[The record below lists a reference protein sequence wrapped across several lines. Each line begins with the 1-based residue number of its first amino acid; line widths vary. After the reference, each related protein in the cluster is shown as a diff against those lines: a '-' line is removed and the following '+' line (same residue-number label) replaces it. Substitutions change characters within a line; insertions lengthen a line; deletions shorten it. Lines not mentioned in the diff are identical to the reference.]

1 MCNPVRRGRG
11 GQGLGTRGVHVF
23 RLFLGFTLPP
33 LPLPPT
39 RDIKE
44 KLCYVAQ
51 DFAAETDAANS
62 SSAIEKVY
70 ELPDG
75 QQVTVSSERFRR
87 GRGAG
92 VQGWPVIVCMIYCS
106 YLQPPTCMAHTCP
119 HLCRCPEVLFDPHL
133 IGMEVSPAA

>member
-1 MCNPVRRGRG
+1 M
-11 GQGLGTRGVHVF
+11 HVF
-23 RLFLGFTLPP
+23 RLLLGVTLPP

-92 VQGWPVIVCMIYCS
+92 VARHRV
-106 YLQPPTCMAHTCP
+106 H
-119 HLCRCPEVLFDPHL
+119 EVLCLLATPYMYGSHMSTL
-133 IGMEVSPAA
+133 VQVP